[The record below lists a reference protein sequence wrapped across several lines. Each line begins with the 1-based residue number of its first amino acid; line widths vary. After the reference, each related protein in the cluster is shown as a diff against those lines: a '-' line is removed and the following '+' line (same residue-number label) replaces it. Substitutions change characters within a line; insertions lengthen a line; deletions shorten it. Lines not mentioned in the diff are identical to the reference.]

1 MATSPDGNG
10 GLFLALQEGKVLSDM
25 QGRGVQHN
33 FVYCVDNVLVRVADP
48 EFIGYCLSS
57 GADCG
62 NKVTALVQANDIDH
76 IAVCRLCP
84 GWRGRGRAWV

>member
-25 QGRGVQHN
+25 QGRGVKHN

-62 NKVTALVQANDIDH
+62 NKVISAFAQAMTLS
-76 IAVCRLCP
+76 A
-84 GWRGRGRAWV
+84 

>member
-25 QGRGVQHN
+25 QGRGVKHN

-62 NKVTALVQANDIDH
+62 NKVISAFAQANDIVR
-76 IAVCRLCP
+76 ITVFRSCP
-84 GWRGRGRAWV
+84 GWTGRAWV